1 MVAYSPEQLFDLVAD
16 VGQYPRF
23 LPWCVAARVRS
34 RTETEMVADM
44 TIGFGPFRE
53 TFTSRVALE
62 RPFKLN
68 VSYENGPFRF
78 LHNRW
83 EFIALG
89 QGGDLSPVTGP
100 GLACPGAMPRH
111 DTAIGS
117 PQAAVPRAVASRENG
132 TEVDFFVDFEF
143 RSRILQAAIGLV
155 FHEAVRR
162 MVDAF
167 LKRAAVIY
175 GAGASGA
182 SLSPVSTSPG
192 TAG

>member
-1 MVAYSPEQLFDLVAD
+1 MVTYSPEQLFDLVAD

-34 RTETEMVADM
+34 RTDTEMVADM

-89 QGGDLSPVTGP
+89 QGDDVSPVMRP
-100 GLACPGAMPRH
+100 GLACPVDLSRH
-111 DTAIGS
+111 DTALAP
-117 PQAAVPRAVASRENG
+117 PQAAAPRAGVARKNS

-175 GAGASGA
+175 GAGAAGT
-182 SLSPVSTSPG
+182 SLSPVTRGRGP
-192 TAG
+192 AG

>member
-1 MVAYSPEQLFDLVAD
+1 MPTHADKRLVPYSPGQLFDLVAD
-16 VGQYPRF
+16 VGKYPRF

-34 RTETEMVADM
+34 RTDVEMVADM

-62 RPFKLN
+62 RPYKLN

-83 EFIALG
+83 EFI
-89 QGGDLSPVTGP
+89 
-100 GLACPGAMPRH
+100 PR
-111 DTAIGS
+111 DG
-117 PQAAVPRAVASRENG
+117 G

-167 LKRAAVIY
+167 LKRAREVYAAESPRQSLLQAPAGQ
-175 GAGASGA
+175 GAAE
-182 SLSPVSTSPG
+182 
-192 TAG
+192 